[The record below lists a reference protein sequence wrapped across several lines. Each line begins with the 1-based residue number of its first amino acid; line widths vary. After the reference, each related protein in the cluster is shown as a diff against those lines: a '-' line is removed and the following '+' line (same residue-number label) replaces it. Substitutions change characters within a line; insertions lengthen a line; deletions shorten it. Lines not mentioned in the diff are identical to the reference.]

1 MSVKILDFETYTDPV
16 FVFFDGVS
24 DFSDVLTRYV
34 NGLVNIVFQR
44 LNSLG

>member
-16 FVFFDGVS
+16 SIFFDGVS

-34 NGLVNIVFQR
+34 NGVVNIIFSR
-44 LNSLG
+44 LNSVG